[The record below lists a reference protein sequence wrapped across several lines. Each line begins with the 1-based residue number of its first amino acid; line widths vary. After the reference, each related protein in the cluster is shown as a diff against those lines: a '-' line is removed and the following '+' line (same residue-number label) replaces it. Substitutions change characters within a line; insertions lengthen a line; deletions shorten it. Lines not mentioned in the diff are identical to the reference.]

1 MKDQHDKT
9 HRVVE
14 FVVGDWVLLR
24 LHHRAAATITDRA
37 HAKLAPKFY
46 GPFKILERIGTV
58 AYRLQLPAKAR
69 IHDVFHVVFLKKFEG
84 PPPAATPHL
93 PPINHG
99 RALPVPARVLHARP
113 TATSWELL
121 VSWECLASA
130 DASWEPLEDFKERY
144 LKFKLE
150 DELFSQAGGSV
161 TDSMFGKQF
170 RRRTKKQQTPA
181 SG

>member
-1 MKDQHDKT
+1 MSYAPGLARVAAVDKQLQQRDVFLGEIRERLLQAQDHMKDQHDKT

-69 IHDVFHVVFLKKFEG
+69 IHDVFHVVFLKRFEG
-84 PPPAATPHL
+84 PPLAATPHL
-93 PPINHG
+93 PPIDHG
-99 RALPVPARVLHARP
+99 RALPVPTRVLRARP
-113 TATSWELL
+113 TATS
-121 VSWECLASA
+121 
-130 DASWEPLEDFKERY
+130 
-144 LKFKLE
+144 
-150 DELFSQAGGSV
+150 
-161 TDSMFGKQF
+161 
-170 RRRTKKQQTPA
+170 
-181 SG
+181 